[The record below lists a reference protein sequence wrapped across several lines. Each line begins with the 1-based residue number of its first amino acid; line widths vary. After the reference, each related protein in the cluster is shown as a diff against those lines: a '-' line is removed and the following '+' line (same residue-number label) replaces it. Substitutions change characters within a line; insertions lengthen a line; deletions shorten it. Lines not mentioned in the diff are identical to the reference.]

1 MYRVQ
6 SIQVQSLNVLNF
18 VYIVVFDVKKAM
30 ENAKLVI
37 PTMVRADY
45 NIFSGE
51 ISPYFAKTKM
61 ASMYFMIFFLLILLR
76 FWHNR
81 IHFIVDRSIIW
92 SFIFLIK
99 FTTVEPL

>member
-51 ISPYFAKTKM
+51 IFPYFAKTKM
-61 ASMYFMIFFLLILLR
+61 ASMYFMVFFFYWFYLDFDIIVYISLLIDPLFDL
-76 FWHNR
+76 
-81 IHFIVDRSIIW
+81 
-92 SFIFLIK
+92 SFSW
-99 FTTVEPL
+99 

>member
-6 SIQVQSLNVLNF
+6 SIQVQSLNVVNF

-51 ISPYFAKTKM
+51 IFSYFAKTKM
-61 ASMYFMIFFLLILLR
+61 ASMYFIIFFFFYWFYLDFDIIVYISLLTDPLFDL
-76 FWHNR
+76 
-81 IHFIVDRSIIW
+81 
-92 SFIFLIK
+92 SFSW
-99 FTTVEPL
+99 

>member
-45 NIFSGE
+45 NIFSRE
-51 ISPYFAKTKM
+51 IFPYFAKTKM
-61 ASMYFMIFFLLILLR
+61 ASMYFMVFFFYWFYLDFDIIVYISLLIDPLFDL
-76 FWHNR
+76 
-81 IHFIVDRSIIW
+81 
-92 SFIFLIK
+92 SFSW
-99 FTTVEPL
+99 

>member
-51 ISPYFAKTKM
+51 IFPYFAKTKM
-61 ASMYFMIFFLLILLR
+61 ASMYFMIFFFFLLILLR
-76 FWHNR
+76 F
-81 IHFIVDRSIIW
+81 
-92 SFIFLIK
+92 
-99 FTTVEPL
+99 